1 MVMIIKE
8 QLKLSLNISKHQSKN
23 NKSIINHYLK

>member
-8 QLKLSLNISKHQSKN
+8 QLKLSLNISKHQSKKTIKVSLN
-23 NKSIINHYLK
+23 TI